1 MTINNLTIEGRGG
14 EPLLK
19 GINMEIGR
27 GEIAALIG
35 ESGSGKSLTAK
46 AILGILPEEM
56 KVDGQIL
63 YKGQDLL
70 KLRRKEHHQ
79 LLGKEIG
86 IIFQD
91 YRGSFTPYIKIG
103 KQMIETI
110 RTHQR
115 ISKKAAKE
123 AALLV
128 LEETGLDCERVY
140 HSYSFQLSGGQV
152 QRAAISMTLALRPNI
167 LICDEVT
174 TALDLMNGERV
185 LKYIDQARRETEC
198 AVLMITHDLAQ
209 AYKWSDRI
217 HVMDQGAIVEDGPT
231 EQIRFHHQH
240 PYTRKLCS
248 SLLSLPKERQ
258 SPATEGVYSL

>member
-1 MTINNLTIEGRGG
+1 
-14 EPLLK
+14 
-19 GINMEIGR
+19 MEIGR
-27 GEIAALIG
+27 GEMAALIG
-35 ESGSGKSLTAK
+35 ESGSGKSLTAR
-46 AILGILPEEM
+46 AILGILPDEM
-56 KVDGQIL
+56 KVNGQIL
-63 YKGQDLL
+63 YKGRDLL
-70 KLRRKEHHQ
+70 KLSENEHRL

-103 KQMIETI
+103 QQMIETI

-128 LEETGLDCERVY
+128 LRETGLESERVY
-140 HSYSFQLSGGQV
+140 NSYPFQLSGGQV
-152 QRAAISMTLALRPNI
+152 QRAAISMTLALRPNM

-174 TALDLMNGERV
+174 TALDLMNGEKV
-185 LKYIDQARRETEC
+185 LKYIDKARRETDC
-198 AVLMITHDLAQ
+198 AVMMITHDLAQ
-209 AYKWSDRI
+209 AYKWSDRM
-217 HVMDQGAIVEDGPT
+217 HVMYQGAIVEDGPT

-248 SLLSLPKERQ
+248 SLLSLPKERKA
-258 SPATEGVYSL
+258 SSAEGVYSI